1 MSHSF
6 MSASPPGDT
15 PTHDLT
21 EKEEE
26 IIRAMLPIISEL
38 HIEKDILIVQ
48 GLKQLLVRLRD

>member
-1 MSHSF
+1 